1 MTKPRKRGMGINA
14 LFDQTAD
21 DQAVAPRHTSARQEA
36 QHPPAQTTRE
46 SDSPALPEPAP
57 RPKIRNT
64 FVIYEDTMRTLEM
77 LRVLAERK
85 KAGNKDAKVTYGDLI
100 DEAVQALLEKKSQD
114 EDLEQKLKD
123 TLKMSR

>member
-1 MTKPRKRGMGINA
+1 MTKPKKRGMGINA
-14 LFDQTAD
+14 LFDQTQD
-21 DQAVAPRHTSARQEA
+21 DQAAASRPTPSQPEA
-36 QHPPAQTTRE
+36 HQPPTQTDRE
-46 SDSPALPEPAP
+46 TESPA

-77 LRVLAERK
+77 LRMLAERK
-85 KAGNKDAKVTYGDLI
+85 KAGPKDIKVTYGDLI

-123 TLKMSR
+123 TLKVYR